1 MSLTMKENKYSKAF
15 HTMITVGL
23 AFVVNYGI
31 NLVLTPYITESLG
44 TEAYGFVSL
53 AKQFA
58 QYATII
64 TTALDSFAA
73 RYITIAYHTGNK
85 KEANRF
91 FSSAFFGD
99 VVLASGVMA
108 AAVFCILFLE
118 RLLNISG
125 NIVNDVKILFLF
137 VFINFWITTVFTVF
151 SSSAY
156 IENKLDMTGIFKGLS
171 YITEGVVLYV
181 LYVLFPDRI
190 FYVGVGL
197 IFASIVVA
205 LSNVWICRKYTPDLN
220 IRKKNYSGQAVKR
233 LVINGIWTSVNSVG
247 ELLNNG
253 LDLIVCNLMLSPLA
267 MGQLAIAK
275 TIGTIFQSLYA
286 VVAQAFQP
294 MFLKSYAENNRKVL
308 LQELKRSM
316 KISGMLANIGFAGF
330 VALGLVYY
338 RLWIPNEDIQLVYR
352 LTVITIMVSI
362 ASGPMQP
369 LYYIYTLTVKKMV
382 PCFVTIA
389 GGLFNV
395 AGMYLLINYAGMGV
409 YAVAWTT
416 VGVMAVIN
424 FGTNPLYM
432 AHVLHLPWHTFY
444 PNIIRNVASCAV
456 MVLLF
461 KGLSALWLPDSWL
474 TLALSVPFYAA
485 AGAVVHLCIV
495 CEKNDWHEIRTWL
508 LRHGGRKK

>member
-1 MSLTMKENKYSKAF
+1 M
-15 HTMITVGL
+15 
-23 AFVVNYGI
+23 
-31 NLVLTPYITESLG
+31 
-44 TEAYGFVSL
+44 
-53 AKQFA
+53 
-58 QYATII
+58 
-64 TTALDSFAA
+64 
-73 RYITIAYHTGNK
+73 
-85 KEANRF
+85 
-91 FSSAFFGD
+91 
-99 VVLASGVMA
+99 
-108 AAVFCILFLE
+108 
-118 RLLNISG
+118 
-125 NIVNDVKILFLF
+125 
-137 VFINFWITTVFTVF
+137 
-151 SSSAY
+151 
-156 IENKLDMTGIFKGLS
+156 
-171 YITEGVVLYV
+171 
-181 LYVLFPDRI
+181 
-190 FYVGVGL
+190 
-197 IFASIVVA
+197 
-205 LSNVWICRKYTPDLN
+205 
-220 IRKKNYSGQAVKR
+220 
-233 LVINGIWTSVNSVG
+233 
-247 ELLNNG
+247 
-253 LDLIVCNLMLSPLA
+253 
-267 MGQLAIAK
+267 
-275 TIGTIFQSLYA
+275 
-286 VVAQAFQP
+286 
-294 MFLKSYAENNRKVL
+294 
-308 LQELKRSM
+308 
-316 KISGMLANIGFAGF
+316 
-330 VALGLVYY
+330 ALGLVYY